1 VTKHRDIF
9 AALAAPFATG
19 EVKTKPQGGRQL
31 RFVTARTIM
40 NRLDAIVGPEN
51 WWDDYTPLDKSVI
64 CRLSIR
70 LTDGQVIT
78 KADAGGYAGMADA
91 GDDEKSGFSD
101 AFKRAAVKFG
111 VGRYLY
117 NDGVAN
123 LSDPPAP
130 PAEAQAPATPPPV
143 PPPATPTP
151 PRAGADD
158 AQGRG
163 GKLVYGQSARRPQPK
178 ANARPITGED
188 LHYYSLDN
196 TIDPGLGNWIIN
208 THNPQ
213 GFPDRIIDWAPDH
226 VRRAWPSIRE
236 HLQTVKAARLR
247 MKASA

>member
-9 AALAAPFATG
+9 VALAAPFAVA
-19 EVKTKPQGGRQL
+19 EVKSKPQGGRQL
-31 RFVTARTIM
+31 RFVTARTTM
-40 NRLDAIVGPEN
+40 NRLDAVLGPEN

-70 LTDGQVIT
+70 LPDGQVIT

-123 LSDPPAP
+123 LADPPAP
-130 PAEAQAPATPPPV
+130 AAEAQIPATPPP
-143 PPPATPTP
+143 PSSPATT
-151 PRAGADD
+151 PRAGAED

-163 GKLVYGQSARRPQPK
+163 GRLVYGQSGQRSQPK
-178 ANARPITGED
+178 ANARPTSGEE
-188 LHYYSLDN
+188 LHYYALDN

-213 GFPDRIIDWAPDH
+213 GFPDRIIEWTPDD

-236 HLQTVKAARLR
+236 HLETCKAARLR